1 MAASV
6 LVKIEITGKQV
17 HGSMPWLG
25 IDPMPVAAD
34 IISATGQLYRQVP
47 ATDPVTISIGHVE
60 DQGRFNI
67 IGYKVTLWGTV
78 RCLDDR
84 VMADVQERIRRTA
97 ENIAKAYGAKA
108 KTTFLQPVP
117 AVDNTPEWVV
127 AGLPTLE
134 RVAGSDNVVESPP
147 TLAYDDVSIF
157 VREFGGLY
165 VMLGV
170 QDVHMVDGVLQPIS
184 GGRGLVASHNPAF
197 YADETALVTGV
208 RLHAHVAIDHLAGDL
223 VPTT

>member
-1 MAASV
+1 MGAASVLAGMRDELAGTVLFVFQPAEEGPPVEEKGGAQAMVDEGAFENPKPTMAFGMHGMPAPLNTIAYRWGVQLAASV

-67 IGYKVTLWGTV
+67 IGDKVTLWGTV

-84 VMADVQERIRRTA
+84 VMADV
-97 ENIAKAYGAKA
+97 
-108 KTTFLQPVP
+108 
-117 AVDNTPEWVV
+117 
-127 AGLPTLE
+127 
-134 RVAGSDNVVESPP
+134 
-147 TLAYDDVSIF
+147 
-157 VREFGGLY
+157 
-165 VMLGV
+165 
-170 QDVHMVDGVLQPIS
+170 
-184 GGRGLVASHNPAF
+184 
-197 YADETALVTGV
+197 
-208 RLHAHVAIDHLAGDL
+208 
-223 VPTT
+223 